1 MRLVHSDK
9 VHEVNNYQGAQF
21 GPASLKAV
29 PREYYA
35 GRGSKVTALSPLW
48 LGAAQTGA
56 AG

>member
-9 VHEVNNYQGAQF
+9 MHEINNYQGAQF